1 MSATSSGRVAD
12 IVICGAGI
20 GGVAAAYELAVR
32 RGAGKR
38 QRIVLVDPL
47 PPLTLTS
54 DKSTECYRN
63 WWPGPGTTMVRFMD
77 RSIDL
82 LEEMSAAS
90 GDRFAMNRNGYA
102 YFTAEPERAAGLE
115 RAARDISALG
125 AGELRIHRGE
135 MSDPIFPEAP
145 YDKLD
150 RSLGGADLILDPQTI
165 RCRYPFL
172 NPATIAAL
180 LPRRCG
186 WLAAQQLGM
195 WMLEEARA
203 AGVELV
209 EGRVTSVAVEAG
221 KVTGVEV
228 ASSNGGV
235 ERIATG
241 LFVNA
246 AGPLAAEI
254 GRLAGVP
261 LPLSNELHG
270 KVYLDDVEGVVPRE
284 LPLMIW
290 TDPVTLDWGEEAA
303 GALAADPDLAYLTR
317 PLPGGVHFRPE
328 GGRGSRMLLLLFTY
342 HLEPLQPVWP
352 PRFDPWYP
360 EVTLRA
366 ATAMVPGLGVYL
378 GEHMRR
384 PFVDGGY
391 YCKTTENRLLVG
403 PSPVEG
409 FHLMCGLSGYGIMA
423 AAAAAELLGAT
434 LTGGSLPEYA
444 AEFRLDRY
452 DDPTYQERLARG
464 EFASGQL

>member
-1 MSATSSGRVAD
+1 MSASRSAD

-32 RGAGKR
+32 RGLGMS

-82 LEEMSAAS
+82 LEEMAEAS

-102 YFTAEPERAAGLE
+102 YFTAEPERAVGLE
-115 RAARDISALG
+115 RAAREISALG
-125 AGELRIHRGE
+125 AGDLRIHRGE
-135 MSDPIFPEAP
+135 MSDPLFPEAP

-150 RSLGGADLILDPQTI
+150 PSIGGADLILDPQTI

-195 WMLEEARA
+195 WMLEQARD

-209 EGRVTSVAVEAG
+209 EGRLTEVTVESG
-221 KVTGVEV
+221 RVTGVEV
-228 ASSNGGV
+228 AGPTGAV
-235 ERIATG
+235 DRIATG
-241 LFVNA
+241 TLVNA
-246 AGPLAAEI
+246 AGPLAPEV
-254 GRLAGVP
+254 GRLAGLE
-261 LPLSNELHG
+261 LPLFNELHG
-270 KVYLDDVEGVVPRE
+270 KVYLEDTEQVVPRE

-290 TDPVTLDWGEEAA
+290 CDPVTLDWGEEERAELA
-303 GALAADPDLAYLTR
+303 GDADLAYLTR

-328 GGRGSRMLLLLFTY
+328 GGRDSRMLLLLFTY
-342 HLEPLQPVWP
+342 HLDALTPVWP
-352 PRFDPWYP
+352 PKFDPWYP
-360 EVTLRA
+360 EVALRA
-366 ATAMVPGLGVYL
+366 AARMVPGFAAYL
-378 GEHMRR
+378 GGRMRR
-384 PFVDGGY
+384 SFVDGGY
-391 YCKTTENRLLVG
+391 YCKTAENRLLVG
-403 PSPVEG
+403 PTPVAG

-423 AAAAAELLGAT
+423 AAAAAELLGAS
-434 LTGGSLPEYA
+434 LTDAVTPDYA

-452 DDPTYQERLARG
+452 DDPAYQARLARG

>member
-1 MSATSSGRVAD
+1 MSASRSAD

-32 RGAGKR
+32 RGLGRSQK
-38 QRIVLVDPL
+38 ILLVDPR

-63 WWPGPGTTMVRFMD
+63 WWPGPGATMVRFMD

-82 LEEMSAAS
+82 LEEMAAAS

-115 RAARDISALG
+115 RAAREISALG
-125 AGELRIHRGE
+125 AGDLRVHRGA
-135 MSDPIFPEAP
+135 MSDPIFPEAA

-150 RSLGGADLILDPQTI
+150 PSIGGADLILDPGTI

-195 WMLEEARA
+195 WLLEQARD

-209 EGRVTSVAVEAG
+209 EGRLAAVAVESG
-221 KVTGVEV
+221 RVSGVEI
-228 ASSNGGV
+228 ARPGGSV

-241 LFVNA
+241 TLINA
-246 AGPLAAEI
+246 AGPLAPEV
-254 GRLAGVP
+254 GRLCGLE
-261 LPLSNELHG
+261 LPLLNELHG
-270 KVYLDDVEGVVPRE
+270 KVYLDDSEQVVPRE

-290 TDPVTLDWGEEAA
+290 CDPVTLDWGEEERAE
-303 GALAADPDLAYLTR
+303 LAAEPELAYLTG

-328 GGRGSRMLLLLFTY
+328 GGRESRMLLLLFTY
-342 HLEPLQPVWP
+342 HLDAVRPVWP
-352 PRFDPWYP
+352 PKFDPWYP
-360 EVTLRA
+360 EVALRA
-366 ATAMVPGLGVYL
+366 AARMVPGLAVYL
-378 GEHMRR
+378 GDRMRR

-391 YCKTTENRLLVG
+391 YCKTAENRLLVG
-403 PSPVEG
+403 PTPIAG
-409 FHLMCGLSGYGIMA
+409 FHLLCGLSGYGIMA
-423 AAAAAELLGAT
+423 AAAAAELLGAG
-434 LTGGSLPEYA
+434 LTGGALPDFA

-452 DDPTYQERLARG
+452 DDPAYQARLARG